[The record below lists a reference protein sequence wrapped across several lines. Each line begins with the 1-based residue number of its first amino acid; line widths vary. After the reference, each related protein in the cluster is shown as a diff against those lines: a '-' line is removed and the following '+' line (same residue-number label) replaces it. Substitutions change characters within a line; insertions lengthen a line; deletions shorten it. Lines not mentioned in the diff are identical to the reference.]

1 MAPDKPKGTS
11 LSLSLPP
18 PLFLSINT
26 DQLCAGYCA
35 RCAGTQ
41 AVPDLQELTVHRW
54 KTEVSAGSY
63 TDLQ

>member
-18 PLFLSINT
+18 FFLSINT
-26 DQLCAGYCA
+26 DQLCARYCA

-41 AVPDLQELTVHRW
+41 AVPDLQELTVHRRE
-54 KTEVSAGSY
+54 TEASARSY